1 MTTTIDSN
9 SNKRLLQLEGA
20 YNVRDIGGYGAAEG
34 LTVQKGRFLRADGLH
49 RLTEGDQDAIVGMG
63 VRTVIDLRHA
73 HELAQ
78 KRNVFNGSE
87 RANYYNIS
95 LINPATS
102 TNMNIRSLGDM
113 YVNMLDECG
122 HLLREV
128 FERMA
133 EAEGDG
139 VLFHCAAGK
148 DRTGVVAA
156 LLLDLAGV
164 DHSVIVAD
172 YAETEV
178 NLAPIMDEL
187 RKDRPEQIPAEMY
200 ELFLGSAPSNMEMM
214 LDHLH
219 GNFGGAE
226 SYFSRIGLSSEQITG
241 LKRMLL
247 QP

>member
-1 MTTTIDSN
+1 MTTSTDSN
-9 SNKRLLQLEGA
+9 NRLLRLEGA
-20 YNVRDIGGYGAAEG
+20 YNVRDIGGYLTAEG
-34 LTVQKGRFLRADGLH
+34 HTVQTGRFLRADGLH
-49 RLTEGDQDAIVGMG
+49 RLTSVDQDTILGIG

-73 HELAQ
+73 KELAE
-78 KRNVFNGSE
+78 KRNVFNGSA
-87 RANYYNIS
+87 RTNYFNIS

-102 TNMNIRSLGDM
+102 TNANIRSLGDM

-122 HLLREV
+122 PLLREV

-164 DHSVIVAD
+164 EPSVIIAD

-178 NLAPIMDEL
+178 NLSPIMDEL
-187 RKDRPEQIPAEMY
+187 RKDRPEQIPADMY
-200 ELFLGSAPSNMEMM
+200 ELFLGSAPSNMELM
-214 LDHLH
+214 LNHLH
-219 GNFGGAE
+219 GSFGGAK
-226 SYFSRIGLSSEQITG
+226 SYFERIGLSEEQIAG